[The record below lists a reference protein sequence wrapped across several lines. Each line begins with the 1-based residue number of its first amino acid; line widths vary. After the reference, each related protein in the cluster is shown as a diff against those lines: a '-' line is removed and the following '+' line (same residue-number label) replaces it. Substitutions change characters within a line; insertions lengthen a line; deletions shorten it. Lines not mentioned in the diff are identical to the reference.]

1 MGHYQNKLK
10 EYTNKIINLLSSI
23 RHSANINKLSSPIR
37 SQPDLKS
44 FVIISILVEEASLRT
59 WHNKPW
65 KGCNCTTWKS
75 VRRWFWPYPWINFLY
90 CGPHR
95 WYVSKTHRSRNIG
108 RDRFAAQ
115 IYPKSCKKLC
125 FTCMSFSCSKQS
137 FTNTATITQEPLVIY
152 KTSISISFTALPSD
166 HKLHKSWPLHFL
178 AGPRTKLPLSCA
190 KTHVISQKY
199 GKCFWQSA
207 EDG

>member
-10 EYTNKIINLLSSI
+10 KYHTNKIINLLSSI

-75 VRRWFWPYPWINFLY
+75 VRRWFWPYLWI
-90 CGPHR
+90 
-95 WYVSKTHRSRNIG
+95 
-108 RDRFAAQ
+108 
-115 IYPKSCKKLC
+115 
-125 FTCMSFSCSKQS
+125 SCSVAPIGDMFQKHTAQEILDATDLLPRFIPNLVRNFALLVCLFPVPNKALQTRQRLPKNRWWS
-137 FTNTATITQEPLVIY
+137 IRLLYPLALQRCHQITNFTSLG
-152 KTSISISFTALPSD
+152 PST
-166 HKLHKSWPLHFL
+166 F
-178 AGPRTKLPLSCA
+178 
-190 KTHVISQKY
+190 
-199 GKCFWQSA
+199 
-207 EDG
+207 